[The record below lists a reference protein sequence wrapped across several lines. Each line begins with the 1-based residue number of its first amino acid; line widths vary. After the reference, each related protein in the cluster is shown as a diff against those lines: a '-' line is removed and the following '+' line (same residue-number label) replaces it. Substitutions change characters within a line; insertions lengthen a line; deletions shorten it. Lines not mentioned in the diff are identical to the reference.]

1 MGTVGVQNERQT
13 TACLLACS
21 LARLVGTRSL
31 CNVQEQSTQ
40 ALQGPPLLPP
50 SSVSHPCPCQSG
62 QTCPWP
68 PRPACP
74 TTDWSCF
81 VCFALLCCLTGR
93 RPTQKG
99 NSHKTGLA
107 VISNV
112 VSCSAE
118 QNQKLSPVFV
128 MKVSKP
134 TCFFLSHHTHTH
146 THTHKRAN
154 AFINALSCFFLSLLL
169 SDTYNT
175 TWGSEESPAQG

>member
-118 QNQKLSPVFV
+118 QKKTFASFRHESQQ
-128 MKVSKP
+128 
-134 TCFFLSHHTHTH
+134 THVLFPLTP
-146 THTHKRAN
+146 HTHKRTN
-154 AFINALSCFFLSLLL
+154 AFINALSCFFLS
-169 SDTYNT
+169 
-175 TWGSEESPAQG
+175 SPF